1 MGPALRTS
9 VRGEG
14 TGAEGGKAG
23 RMEGEGGEGRRGSG
37 RQARWWG
44 VVDVR

>member
-23 RMEGEGGEGRRGSG
+23 RMEGEGGEGQWEAGEAVG
-37 RQARWWG
+37 A
-44 VVDVR
+44 VDVR